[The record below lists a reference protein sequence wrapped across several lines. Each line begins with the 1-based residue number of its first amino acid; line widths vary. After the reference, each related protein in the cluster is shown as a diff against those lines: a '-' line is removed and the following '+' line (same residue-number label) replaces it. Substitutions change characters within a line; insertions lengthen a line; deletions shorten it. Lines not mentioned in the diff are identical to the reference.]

1 MENQGLQNLKEILL
15 KRQAAKPPTF
25 EWQDFALKVIRELG
39 IPGFKRN
46 AVFKVC
52 KEHSKPFVEKAL
64 NETKELCKTGEKWK
78 YFFKLAGSKTKKN
91 PD

>member
-1 MENQGLQNLKEILL
+1 MENQGPQNLKEIML
-15 KRQAAKPPTF
+15 KRQMAKPPAY
-25 EWQDFALKVIRELG
+25 EWQDFALRVIRELG

-52 KEHSKPFVEKAL
+52 KDHPKSFVEKAL
-64 NETKELCKTGEKWK
+64 NETKELCKTGETWR
-78 YFFKLAGSKTKKN
+78 YFFKLVGPKAKKN